1 MPEPPGPVDLPFD
14 AMGPA
19 DAPPVIL
26 LHGFPMSRAIWTP
39 TLVALGSS
47 LRAIAPD
54 LRGHGAAPAPDEPAG
69 METMARDVLALADK
83 LGLATFGLVGHS
95 MGGYVALALLRIAPE
110 RVSRLALVATRASP
124 DSPEAKQARR
134 KQADMVQMDGMRA
147 LADLLVPK
155 LLAPRA
161 KDLVRAELRL
171 IIESS
176 RVSGAVRSLEAM
188 ADRPDAAAVLSTI
201 KQPTL
206 VIACG
211 EDVVMPRAEQE
222 RMARTIPNA
231 RLEVLEPSGHV
242 PMMEEPQK
250 LASLLSSHFRG

>member
-1 MPEPPGPVDLPFD
+1 MPDTVDLPFD
-14 AMGPA
+14 VMGPA

-39 TLVALGSS
+39 TMVALGSS

-54 LRGHGAAPAPDEPAG
+54 LRGHGAAPSPEEPAS
-69 METMARDVLALADK
+69 MEMMARDVLALADK
-83 LGLATFGLVGHS
+83 LGLREFGLAGHS

-110 RVSRLALVATRASP
+110 RVTRLALVCTRASA
-124 DSPEAKQARR
+124 DSPEAKVARR
-134 KQADMVQMDGMRA
+134 KQADMVQMDGVRA

-155 LLAPRA
+155 LLAPKT

-171 IIESS
+171 VIESA
-176 RVSGAVRSLEAM
+176 RVTGVVRALDAM
-188 ADRPDAAAVLSTI
+188 AARPDATDLLPRI

-206 VIACG
+206 VVAGG
-211 EDVVMPRAEQE
+211 EDAVMPRAEQE
-222 RMARTIPNA
+222 RMARAIPNG
-231 RLEVLEPSGHV
+231 RIEVLEASGHV

-250 LASLLSSHFRG
+250 LASLLTSHFR

>member
-1 MPEPPGPVDLPFD
+1 MPGEPVDLPFD

-54 LRGHGAAPAPDEPAG
+54 LRGHGAAPSPDEPAS
-69 METMARDVLALADK
+69 MDLMARDVLALADK
-83 LGLATFGLVGHS
+83 LGLATFGLAGHS

-110 RVSRLALVATRASP
+110 RVDRLALVCTRPSP

-155 LLAPRA
+155 LLAA
-161 KDLVRAELRL
+161 KTRDLVRAELRL

-176 RVSGAVRSLEAM
+176 RVTGAVRALEAM
-188 ADRPDAAAVLSTI
+188 AERPDATPMLPSI

-206 VIACG
+206 VVVGG
-211 EDVVMPRAEQE
+211 EDGVMPRAEQE
-222 RMARTIPNA
+222 RIARAIPNA
-231 RLEVLEPSGHV
+231 RLEVLEASGHV

-250 LASLLSSHFRG
+250 LASLLSSHFRS